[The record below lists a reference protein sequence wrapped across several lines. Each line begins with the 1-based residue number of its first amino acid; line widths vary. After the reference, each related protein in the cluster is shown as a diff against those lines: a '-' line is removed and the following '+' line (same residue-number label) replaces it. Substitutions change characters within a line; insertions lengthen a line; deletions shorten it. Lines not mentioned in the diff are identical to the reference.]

1 MVEDSTMLRE
11 RDERRAGDGD
21 IRPSVPPARK
31 VAIFRAPD
39 TAWDALP
46 PQSARDD
53 DHARGVLLP
62 FFAWCLGS
70 VFFIWL
76 YCQLLPLFR
85 MALSYEGWH
94 FYVALGMALVP
105 VLVLAGLMIR
115 ALLLFRRLPK
125 ITQLAEGA
133 QGDLT
138 LKRRLQKCYLAKL
151 PPSADYAVRCGFRE
165 PEPVRALLDS
175 LRGETSLHSDEIG
188 WLDEFRRFQSLQD
201 ARAQEIVSSCCKLVA
216 LKTAASPWRL
226 LDMACV
232 FYNSTRMVCEL
243 ARVYNRRMSRGN
255 AFRFVCRWCAAIYI
269 SGELGAVMESTA
281 KAGGEYA
288 ADWLND
294 GDLMAGVA
302 QSMPVLAKLAGKAI
316 EGGVNAYFAYRMGR
330 RAIESFRVLASRT

>member
-1 MVEDSTMLRE
+1 M
-11 RDERRAGDGD
+11 
-21 IRPSVPPARK
+21 
-31 VAIFRAPD
+31 
-39 TAWDALP
+39 
-46 PQSARDD
+46 
-53 DHARGVLLP
+53 
-62 FFAWCLGS
+62 
-70 VFFIWL
+70 
-76 YCQLLPLFR
+76 
-85 MALSYEGWH
+85 
-94 FYVALGMALVP
+94 
-105 VLVLAGLMIR
+105 
-115 ALLLFRRLPK
+115 LFRRLPK

-133 QGDLT
+133 QGGLT

-288 ADWLND
+288 ADWLNE

-302 QSMPVLAKLAGKAI
+302 QSMPMLAKLAGKAI

-330 RAIESFRVLASRT
+330 RAIESFRVLAPRT